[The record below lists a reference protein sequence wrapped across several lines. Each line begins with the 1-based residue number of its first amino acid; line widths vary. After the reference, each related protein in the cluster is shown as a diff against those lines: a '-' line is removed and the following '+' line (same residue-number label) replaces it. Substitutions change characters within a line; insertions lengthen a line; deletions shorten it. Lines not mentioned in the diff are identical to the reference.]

1 MIPFVLFTELLPF
14 PVPLADVSLMNKL
27 IHTSLV
33 ESQQHVEILQRDPN
47 SPLFSIKTFE
57 ELPL

>member
-1 MIPFVLFTELLPF
+1 MIPFLLFTELLPF
-14 PVPLADVSLMNKL
+14 PVSLAELSLMNKL

-33 ESQQHVEILQRDPN
+33 ESRQHVEILQRDPN

>member
-1 MIPFVLFTELLPF
+1 MSLAEL
-14 PVPLADVSLMNKL
+14 SLMNKL

-33 ESQQHVEILQRDPN
+33 ESRQHVEILQRDPN

>member
-1 MIPFVLFTELLPF
+1 M
-14 PVPLADVSLMNKL
+14 PLAELSLMNKL

-33 ESQQHVEILQRDPN
+33 ESQQHVEILQRDPS